1 MFVPAGQAPAVA
13 FTPEEQAEIRCRTF
27 TGEQVGELSAEQVI
41 ETLAAARR
49 IRAHTDAIEAHALAR
64 LDQLRGGDRY
74 VADEAAL
81 ELRVSRHTAA
91 LRLHR
96 ARQLTQRMPRVLA
109 AMEAGQIEAHAA
121 GRVVEATD
129 TVEDQRARQVDTQL
143 AEKLDSGRV
152 SATNPANLARAAR
165 RLVEQADPEGQATR
179 ARQAR
184 AGRKVELLPGEDG
197 LSTLAAELPAEVA
210 ASAYARIDAMAH
222 RARHRGDER
231 TLDQLRADI
240 HATLLLG
247 QDPDVAV
254 PEAAATVF
262 LHMPVDAAL
271 GMTDTGCELS
281 GYGPL
286 PAPIARQI
294 MGSED
299 SVWRKVLTDP
309 ASGAVLDVGRRR
321 YRPTTAIR
329 DLVAVRDAECTA
341 PGCHRPAQHSDY
353 DHLHGWGRG
362 QNGST
367 AEANGGAKCRW
378 HHRMKDHPHWTLHH
392 NPSSGTSTITTPTG
406 RRYTHDRTPGAR
418 PRPPTLPEQSQLP
431 EPRGGGTTRPPPR
444 NRS

>member
-1 MFVPAGQAPAVA
+1 MVEVAGPAGVMFVPAWRVNPVA

-27 TGEQVGELSAEQVI
+27 TGEQVAELSAEQVI

-64 LDQLRGGDRY
+64 LDQLRGQDRY

-109 AMEAGQIEAHAA
+109 AMEAGQIEGAAA
-121 GRVVEATD
+121 GRITEATD
-129 TVEDQRARQVDTQL
+129 TLDDQQARQVDDQL
-143 AEKLDSGRV
+143 AGKLDSGRV

-165 RLVEQADPEGQATR
+165 RLVEQADPDGQAER

-197 LSTLAAELPAEVA
+197 LSTLAADLPAEVA

-222 RARHRGDER
+222 RARHQGDAR

-247 QDPDVAV
+247 HDPDVAA
-254 PEAAATVF
+254 PEAAATVY
-262 LHMPVDAAL
+262 LHMPIDTAL
-271 GMTDTGCELS
+271 GMADTGCELS

-286 PAPIARQI
+286 PAPIARHI
-294 MGSED
+294 LASRH

-329 DLVAVRDAECTA
+329 DLIAVRDAECTT
-341 PGCHRPAQHSDY
+341 PGCHRPAHHSDY
-353 DHLHGWGRG
+353 DHLHGWARG
-362 QNGST
+362 QNGTT
-367 AEANGGAKCRW
+367 AHTNGGAKCRW
-378 HHRMKDHPHWTLHH
+378 HHRLKDHPHWTLHH
-392 NPSSGTSTITTPTG
+392 NPTNGTSTITTPTG
-406 RRYTHDRTPGAR
+406 RRYTHHQ
-418 PRPPTLPEQSQLP
+418 RPPAAPP
-431 EPRGGGTTRPPPR
+431 EPSGTDPPGDPPF
-444 NRS
+444 

>member
-1 MFVPAGQAPAVA
+1 MFLPAGQAPAVA

-27 TGEQVGELSAEQVI
+27 TGEQVADLTAEQVI

-64 LDQLRGGDRY
+64 LDQLRGQDRY

-96 ARQLTQRMPRVLA
+96 ARQLTQRMPRLLD
-109 AMEAGQIEAHAA
+109 AMEAGEVEGAAA
-121 GRVVEATD
+121 GRITD
-129 TVEDQRARQVDTQL
+129 TTDMLDDQQARQVDTQL

-152 SATNPANLARAAR
+152 SPTNPANLARAAR
-165 RLVEQADPEGQATR
+165 RLVEHADPDGQAER

-197 LSTLAAELPAEVA
+197 MSTLAADLPAEVA
-210 ASAYARIDAMAH
+210 ASAYARIDAMA
-222 RARHRGDER
+222 RTQRSRGDAR

-240 HATLLLG
+240 HADLLLG
-247 QDPDVAV
+247 QDPGITA
-254 PEAAATVF
+254 PQAAATVF
-262 LHMPVDAAL
+262 LHMPVDTAL
-271 GMTDTGCELS
+271 GMSDTGCELS

-294 MGSED
+294 LASRH

-309 ASGAVLDVGRRR
+309 ASGAVLDVGRKR
-321 YRPTTAIR
+321 YRPTAAIR
-329 DLVAVRDAECTA
+329 DLIAVRDAECTA

-353 DHLHGWGRG
+353 DHLQGWHH
-362 QNGST
+362 NGTT
-367 AEANGGAKCRW
+367 AETNGGAKCRW
-378 HHRMKDHPHWTLHH
+378 HHALKDHPQWSLDHE
-392 NPSSGTSTITTPTG
+392 PASGTTTVTTPTG
-406 RRYTHDRTPGAR
+406 RCYTHHR
-418 PRPPTLPEQSQLP
+418 RPPAEVQKPSILDRPTGRTTS
-431 EPRGGGTTRPPPR
+431 GTDPPGDPPF
-444 NRS
+444 